1 MFILIGIAVVIV
13 SVVVGYIL
21 QGGELHALAQPA
33 EFLIIGGTAVGG
45 LLIGTPMHTLKAIGV
60 QLAGS
65 MKARLGKE
73 DYLELFSMLYQLFK
87 LVQQKGVMAL
97 EPHFEQP
104 AQSTLL
110 AKYPRFLS
118 RPQAVAYLGDSVK
131 VMIMGAVTSQDL
143 DALLEDDLRVRHRQN
158 LEPAAVVARV
168 GDALPGL
175 GIVGAVLGVVI
186 TMGAIDGPASEVGHK
201 VGAALV
207 GTFLGVLLSYA
218 FIQPL
223 ASFME
228 AQAGE
233 QTEYFACMKAA
244 IVANHKGLAPA
255 LSVEFARRVL
265 QTGVRPTFE
274 ETEQVCKPTRGVDR
288 DEGAMAA

>member
-13 SVVVGYIL
+13 SVVAGYIL
-21 QGGELHALAQPA
+21 QGGEMHALAQPA

-45 LLIGTPMHTLKAIGV
+45 LLIGTPMHTLKDIGI
-60 QLAGS
+60 QLSGS

-110 AKYPRFLS
+110 AKYPRFLA
-118 RPQAVAYLGDSVK
+118 RPQAIAYLGDSVK

-288 DEGAMAA
+288 DEALHAA